1 MRENLAVDNNQPI
14 QTDVENDREIE
25 NRKEAEL
32 QKLLN
37 VLKRAINGDLTV
49 RLTESDELGEI
60 VLLFN
65 QWVSLNEKFA
75 HEIVEISKK
84 VGEEG
89 KLNERLIETNDL
101 WGNSINSINTLIDNL
116 AKPTTQAQRVI
127 GAIASGDLSQKMAL
141 EIDGRSLSGELL
153 ELGTIVNAMVDRL
166 NVLTCEINSMTR
178 EVGTEGKLGSQAVV
192 EEAVGVWKELIENV
206 NRMGTTLGGQI
217 RNIAEIA
224 TAISV
229 GDLTKKITVETQGEL
244 EVFKNTVNSM
254 VEQLNIFASEISRV
268 AREVGT
274 EGQLGSQAVVESAA
288 GTWKELIDNI
298 NRMSINLTDQ
308 IGSIGE
314 VMLALAQGNLSKQ
327 ITAKNA
333 GEFQQLSDRV
343 NQMIANL
350 TASIKQMAEVATA
363 VSSAS
368 EELTAVSKEMTENAN
383 QTAEQATS
391 ASASAE
397 QVSTNAASV
406 SIAVEQMNAS
416 IKEIAKNAALG
427 AKVATQ
433 AVKTAESTNATITKL
448 GQSSVEIGKVIKVIT
463 SIAQQTNLLALN
475 ATIEAAR
482 AGEAGRGFAVVA
494 TEVKEL
500 AKQTAKATEDISQR
514 IEAIQADTNSAV
526 SAISQITGIINQIND
541 LQNTIASAVEEQ
553 TATTNEIS
561 RNVAEAAKGSS
572 DIAKNIGIVAVNAQS
587 TTIGAN
593 NTSEAASELSRM
605 AVELQK
611 VVGNFKY

>member
-14 QTDVENDREIE
+14 QTDVENDRQIE

-75 HEIVEISKK
+75 HKIVEISKK

-397 QVSTNAASV
+397 QVSTNATSV

-433 AVKTAESTNATITKL
+433 AVKTADSTNATITKL

-553 TATTNEIS
+553 TATTTEIS

-611 VVGNFKY
+611 VVGNFQY

>member
-1 MRENLAVDNNQPI
+1 MN
-14 QTDVENDREIE
+14 NDRA
-25 NRKEAEL
+25 AEVGDLVNSPSESEQVDSKAL
-32 QKLLN
+32 QQLLN
-37 VLKRAINGDLTV
+37 VLKIATNGDLTV
-49 RLTESDELGEI
+49 RLPENDGLGEI
-60 VLLFN
+60 ALVFN
-65 QWVSLNEKFA
+65 QWVSYNEKFVNGII
-75 HEIVEISKK
+75 EVSKK

-89 KLNERLIETNDL
+89 KLNERLIETNNL
-101 WGNSINSINTLIDNL
+101 WATSINSINSLLDNL
-116 AKPTTQAQRVI
+116 AAPMTEAQRAI
-127 GAIASGDLSQKMAL
+127 SAIASGELSQKMAL
-141 EIDGRSLSGELL
+141 EINGKPLNGELL
-153 ELGTIVNAMVDRL
+153 QVGTTVNSMIDRL
-166 NVLTCEINSMTR
+166 NIFTAEINRMTR
-178 EVGTEGKLGSQAVV
+178 EVGSEGKLGSQAVV
-192 EEAVGVWKELIENV
+192 EASGIWQELIENV

-224 TAISV
+224 TAISL

-244 EVFKNTVNSM
+244 EVFKNTVNDM
-254 VEQLNIFASEISRV
+254 VDRLNIFASEVTRV
-268 AREVGT
+268 VREVGT
-274 EGQLGSQAVVESAA
+274 EGKLGSQAVVEGAA

-298 NRMSINLTDQ
+298 NQMSVNLTNQ
-308 IGSIGE
+308 LRSIAL
-314 VMLALAQGNLSKQ
+314 VMQAVAQGNLSNQ

-333 GEFQQLSDRV
+333 GALQQLSDSV

-350 TASIKQMAEVATA
+350 TASIKQMAEVSTA

-368 EELTAVSKEMTENAN
+368 EELTAVSKEMSENAN

-397 QVSTNAASV
+397 QVSTNATSV
-406 SIAVEQMNAS
+406 ATAVEQMNAS

-427 AKVATQ
+427 AKVATE
-433 AVKTAESTNATITKL
+433 AVKTADSTNAKITKL
-448 GQSSVEIGKVIKVIT
+448 GQSSIEIGKVIRTIA

-482 AGEAGRGFAVVA
+482 AGDAGRGFAVVA
-494 TEVKEL
+494 NEVKEL

-514 IEAIQADTNSAV
+514 IETIQADTNSAV
-526 SAISQITGIINQIND
+526 AVVAQITSAIDQIND

-553 TATTNEIS
+553 TATTNEIA

-593 NTSEAASELSRM
+593 NTAEAASELSRM
-605 AVELQK
+605 AVDLKK
-611 VVGNFKY
+611 VVSNFKY

>member
-1 MRENLAVDNNQPI
+1 MDNNQRI
-14 QTDVENDREIE
+14 TDNVENYPVENDSQVK
-25 NRKEAEL
+25 NSKEAEL
-32 QKLLN
+32 QQLVN
-37 VLKRAINGDLTV
+37 VLKIAISGDLTV
-49 RLTESDELGEI
+49 RLPENDELGETA
-60 VLLFN
+60 LLFN
-65 QWVSLNEKFA
+65 KWVSLNEKFA

-101 WGNSINSINTLIDNL
+101 WGTSINSINSLIDNL
-116 AKPTTQAQRVI
+116 AKPTTEAQRVI

-141 EIDGRSLSGELL
+141 DVDDKPLNGELL
-153 ELGTIVNAMVDRL
+153 QLGTIVNEMVDRL
-166 NVLTCEINSMTR
+166 NVLTAEINSMTR
-178 EVGTEGKLGSQAVV
+178 EVGTEGKLSSQAVV
-192 EEAVGVWKELIENV
+192 EGAAGIWKELIENV

-224 TAISV
+224 TAISF

-244 EVFKNTVNSM
+244 EIFKNTVNDM
-254 VEQLNIFASEISRV
+254 VEQLNVFASEITRV

-327 ITAKNA
+327 ITEKNA

-433 AVKTAESTNATITKL
+433 AVKTADSTNATITKL

-553 TATTNEIS
+553 TATTTEIS

-611 VVGNFKY
+611 VVGNFQY

>member
-1 MRENLAVDNNQPI
+1 MDNNQRI
-14 QTDVENDREIE
+14 TDNVENYPVENDSQVK
-25 NRKEAEL
+25 NSKEAEL
-32 QKLLN
+32 QQLVN
-37 VLKRAINGDLTV
+37 VLKIAISGDLTV
-49 RLTESDELGEI
+49 RLPENDELGEI
-60 VLLFN
+60 ALLFN
-65 QWVSLNEKFA
+65 KWVSLNEKFA
-75 HEIVEISKK
+75 NGIVEVSKK

-101 WGNSINSINTLIDNL
+101 WVNSINSINSLIDNL
-116 AKPTTQAQRVI
+116 AKPTTEAQRVI

-141 EIDGRSLSGELL
+141 DVDDQPLNGELL
-153 ELGTIVNAMVDRL
+153 QLGTIVNAMVDRL
-166 NVLTCEINSMTR
+166 NVLTAEINSMTR
-178 EVGTEGKLGSQAVV
+178 EVGTEGKLSSQAVV
-192 EEAVGVWKELIENV
+192 EGAAGIWKELIENV

-224 TAISV
+224 TAISK

-244 EVFKNTVNSM
+244 EIFKNTVNDM
-254 VEQLNIFASEISRV
+254 VEQLNVFASEITRV

-298 NRMSINLTDQ
+298 NRMSINLTEQ

-327 ITAKNA
+327 ITGKNA

-433 AVKTAESTNATITKL
+433 AVKTADSTNATITKL

-553 TATTNEIS
+553 TATTTEIS

>member
-1 MRENLAVDNNQPI
+1 MDNNQRI
-14 QTDVENDREIE
+14 TDNVENYPVENDSQRK
-25 NRKEAEL
+25 NSKEAEL
-32 QKLLN
+32 KQLLN
-37 VLKRAINGDLTV
+37 VIKIAISGDLTV
-49 RLTESDELGEI
+49 RLPENNELGEI
-60 VLLFN
+60 ALVFN

-75 HEIVEISKK
+75 NEIGEISQK

-89 KLNERLIETNDL
+89 KLNERLIETNGL
-101 WGNSINSINTLIDNL
+101 WGTSINSINSLIDNL
-116 AKPTTQAQRVI
+116 AKPTTEAQRVI

-141 EIDGRSLSGELL
+141 DVDDKPLNGELL
-153 ELGTIVNAMVDRL
+153 QVGTIVNAMVDRL
-166 NVLTCEINSMTR
+166 NVLTAEINSMTR
-178 EVGTEGKLGSQAVV
+178 EVGTEGKLSSQAVV
-192 EEAVGVWKELIENV
+192 EGAAGIWKELIENV

-224 TAISV
+224 TAISF

-244 EVFKNTVNSM
+244 EIFKNTVNDM
-254 VEQLNIFASEISRV
+254 VEQLNVFASEITRV

-327 ITAKNA
+327 ITEKNA

-433 AVKTAESTNATITKL
+433 AVKTADSTNATITKL

-611 VVGNFKY
+611 VVGNFQY

>member
-1 MRENLAVDNNQPI
+1 MDNNQRI
-14 QTDVENDREIE
+14 TDNVENYPVENDNQIK
-25 NRKEAEL
+25 NSKEAEL
-32 QKLLN
+32 QQLVN
-37 VLKRAINGDLTV
+37 VLKIAISGDLTV
-49 RLTESDELGEI
+49 RLPENDELGETA
-60 VLLFN
+60 LLFN
-65 QWVSLNEKFA
+65 KWVSLNEKFA

-101 WGNSINSINTLIDNL
+101 WGTSINSINSLIDNL
-116 AKPTTQAQRVI
+116 AKPTTEAQRVI

-141 EIDGRSLSGELL
+141 DVDGRHLSGELQ
-153 ELGTIVNAMVDRL
+153 LGTIVNAMVDRL
-166 NVLTCEINSMTR
+166 NVLTAEINSMTR
-178 EVGTEGKLGSQAVV
+178 EVGTEGKLSSQAVV
-192 EEAVGVWKELIENV
+192 EGAAGIWKELIENV

-224 TAISV
+224 TAISF

-244 EVFKNTVNSM
+244 EIFKNTVNDM
-254 VEQLNIFASEISRV
+254 VEQLNVFASEITRV

-274 EGQLGSQAVVESAA
+274 EGQVGSQAVVESAA

-327 ITAKNA
+327 ITEKNA

-433 AVKTAESTNATITKL
+433 AVKTADSTNATITKL

-553 TATTNEIS
+553 TATTTEIS

-611 VVGNFKY
+611 VVGNFQY

>member
-1 MRENLAVDNNQPI
+1 MDNNQPI

-89 KLNERLIETNDL
+89 RLNERLIETNDL

-141 EIDGRSLSGELL
+141 EIDGRPLNGELQ
-153 ELGTIVNAMVDRL
+153 LGTIVNAMVDLL
-166 NVLTCEINSMTR
+166 NVLTSEINRMTR
-178 EVGTEGKLGSQAVV
+178 EVGTEGKLSSQAVV
-192 EEAVGVWKELIENV
+192 EGAAGIWKELIENV

-224 TAISV
+224 TAISF

-244 EVFKNTVNSM
+244 EIFKNTVNGM
-254 VEQLNIFASEISRV
+254 VEQLNVFASEITRV

-327 ITAKNA
+327 ITEKNA

-397 QVSTNAASV
+397 QVSTNATSV

-433 AVKTAESTNATITKL
+433 AVKTADSTNATITKL

>member
-1 MRENLAVDNNQPI
+1 MN
-14 QTDVENDREIE
+14 NDRA
-25 NRKEAEL
+25 AEVGDVVNSPSESEQVDSKAL
-32 QKLLN
+32 QQLLN
-37 VLKRAINGDLTV
+37 VLKIATNGDLTV
-49 RLTESDELGEI
+49 RLPENDGLGEI
-60 VLLFN
+60 ALVFN
-65 QWVSLNEKFA
+65 QWVSYNEKFVNGII
-75 HEIVEISKK
+75 EVSKK

-89 KLNERLIETNDL
+89 KLNERLIETNNL
-101 WGNSINSINTLIDNL
+101 WATSINSINSLLDNL
-116 AKPTTQAQRVI
+116 AAPMTEAQRAI
-127 GAIASGDLSQKMAL
+127 SAIASGELSQKMAL
-141 EIDGRSLSGELL
+141 EINGKPLNGELL
-153 ELGTIVNAMVDRL
+153 QVGTTVNSMIDRL
-166 NVLTCEINSMTR
+166 NIFTAEINRMTR
-178 EVGTEGKLGSQAVV
+178 EVGSEGKLGSQAVV
-192 EEAVGVWKELIENV
+192 EASGIWQELIENV

-224 TAISV
+224 TAISL

-244 EVFKNTVNSM
+244 EVFKNTVNDM
-254 VEQLNIFASEISRV
+254 VDRLNIFASEITRV
-268 AREVGT
+268 VREVGT
-274 EGQLGSQAVVESAA
+274 EGKLGSQAVVEGAA

-298 NRMSINLTDQ
+298 NQMSVNLTNQ
-308 IGSIGE
+308 LRSIAS
-314 VMLALAQGNLSKQ
+314 VMLEVAQGNLSNQ

-333 GEFQQLSDRV
+333 GELQQLSDSV

-350 TASIKQMAEVATA
+350 TASIKQMAEVSTA

-368 EELTAVSKEMTENAN
+368 EELTAVSKEMSENAN

-397 QVSTNAASV
+397 QVSTNATSV
-406 SIAVEQMNAS
+406 ATAVEQMNAS

-427 AKVATQ
+427 AKVATE
-433 AVKTAESTNATITKL
+433 AVKTADSTNAKITKL
-448 GQSSVEIGKVIKVIT
+448 GQSSIEIGKVIRTIA

-482 AGEAGRGFAVVA
+482 AGDAGRGFAVVA
-494 TEVKEL
+494 NEVKEL

-514 IEAIQADTNSAV
+514 IETIQADTNSAV
-526 SAISQITGIINQIND
+526 AVVAQITSAIDQIND

-553 TATTNEIS
+553 TATTNEIA

-593 NTSEAASELSRM
+593 NTAEAASELSRM
-605 AVELQK
+605 AVDLKK

>member
-14 QTDVENDREIE
+14 QTDVENDRQIE

-224 TAISV
+224 TAISK

-244 EVFKNTVNSM
+244 EIFKNTVNDM
-254 VEQLNIFASEISRV
+254 VEQLNVFASEITRV

-433 AVKTAESTNATITKL
+433 AVKTADSTNATITKL

-553 TATTNEIS
+553 TATTTEIS

>member
-1 MRENLAVDNNQPI
+1 MN
-14 QTDVENDREIE
+14 NDRA
-25 NRKEAEL
+25 AEVGDVVNSPSESEQVDSKAL
-32 QKLLN
+32 QQLLN
-37 VLKRAINGDLTV
+37 VLKIATNGDLTV
-49 RLTESDELGEI
+49 RLPENDGLGEI
-60 VLLFN
+60 ALVFN
-65 QWVSLNEKFA
+65 QWVSYNEKFVNGII
-75 HEIVEISKK
+75 EVSKK

-89 KLNERLIETNDL
+89 KLNERLIKTNNL
-101 WGNSINSINTLIDNL
+101 WATSINSINSLLDNL
-116 AKPTTQAQRVI
+116 AAPMTEAQRAI
-127 GAIASGDLSQKMAL
+127 SAIASGELSQKMAL
-141 EIDGRSLSGELL
+141 EINGKPLNGELL
-153 ELGTIVNAMVDRL
+153 QVGTTVNSMIDRL
-166 NVLTCEINSMTR
+166 NIFTAEINRMTR
-178 EVGTEGKLGSQAVV
+178 EVGSEGKLGSQAVV
-192 EEAVGVWKELIENV
+192 EASGIWQELIENV

-224 TAISV
+224 TAISL

-244 EVFKNTVNSM
+244 EVFKNTVNDM
-254 VEQLNIFASEISRV
+254 VDRLNIFASEVTRV
-268 AREVGT
+268 VREVGT
-274 EGQLGSQAVVESAA
+274 EGKLGSQAVVEGAA

-298 NRMSINLTDQ
+298 NQMSVNLTNQ
-308 IGSIGE
+308 LRSIAL
-314 VMLALAQGNLSKQ
+314 VMQAVAQGNLSNQ

-333 GEFQQLSDRV
+333 GALQQLSDSV

-350 TASIKQMAEVATA
+350 TASIKQMAEVSTA

-368 EELTAVSKEMTENAN
+368 EELTAVSKEMSENAN

-397 QVSTNAASV
+397 QVSTNATSV
-406 SIAVEQMNAS
+406 ATAVEQMNAS

-427 AKVATQ
+427 AKVATE
-433 AVKTAESTNATITKL
+433 AVKTADSTNAKITKL
-448 GQSSVEIGKVIKVIT
+448 GQSSIEIGKVIRTIA

-482 AGEAGRGFAVVA
+482 AGDAGRGFAVVA
-494 TEVKEL
+494 NEVKEL

-514 IEAIQADTNSAV
+514 IETIQADTNSAV
-526 SAISQITGIINQIND
+526 AVVAQITSAIDQIND

-553 TATTNEIS
+553 TATTNEIA

-593 NTSEAASELSRM
+593 NTAEAASELSRM
-605 AVELQK
+605 AVDLKK